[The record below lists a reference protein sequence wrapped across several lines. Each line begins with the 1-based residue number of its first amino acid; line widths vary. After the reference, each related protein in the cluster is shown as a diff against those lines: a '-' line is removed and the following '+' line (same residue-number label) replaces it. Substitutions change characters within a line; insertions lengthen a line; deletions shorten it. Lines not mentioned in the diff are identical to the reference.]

1 MNCRNQKGMTLIEV
15 VISIM
20 ILAIAMTIIYTG
32 FVSASNILLSSKQ
45 YTKQVQDQKQCMLN
59 GSGSEIDVKLKLT
72 QNGTEVEIEGEYHI
86 VDKMRINSSGACEVI
101 SQGDQG
107 VQPFVKFYQK

>member
-20 ILAIAMTIIYTG
+20 VLAIAMTIIYTG

-59 GSGSEIDVKLKLT
+59 GSGSSIDVKVKLI
-72 QNGTEVEIEGEYHI
+72 QNGTEVEIVGEYHI
-86 VDKMRINSSGACEVI
+86 VDKMRINSSGSCEAI

-107 VQPFVKFYQK
+107 VQPFVKFYPK